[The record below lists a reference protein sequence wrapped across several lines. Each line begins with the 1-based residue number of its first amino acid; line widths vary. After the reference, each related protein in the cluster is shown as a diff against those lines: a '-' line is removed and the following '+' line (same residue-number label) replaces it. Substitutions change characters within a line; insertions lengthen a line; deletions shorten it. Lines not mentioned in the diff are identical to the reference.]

1 MKKLST
7 LFLVLTSLY
16 SSAQIEYGWY
26 GLEPQDSCNFDV
38 SWSRLSV
45 DTLNVN
51 NDWEIGSTN
60 KSFFGQANSLPN
72 AIMTDSLNSY
82 SPNNLSYFDLGFNA
96 WDGSGFPMNM
106 YIQFEHKYETDTLVD
121 GGYITVS
128 HDSGQTWQNIL
139 NDSSCIACY
148 NWYQVNSEN
157 LYTNSDTLMNGES
170 GFSGSSDWKT
180 TIIQW
185 IWMLP
190 VKQMPSD
197 SLIVRFN
204 FLSDNNQT
212 NKDGWIID
220 NFVVGEVYLGSAVEE
235 HQNLM
240 DIKLYP
246 NITSDYF
253 NYKVEKNESIE
264 SIVITNVVGQNILTI
279 KNPKSEDK
287 IDVSTLPSGNYFVK
301 FSAKGKQ
308 VVKKLIIN

>member
-1 MKKLST
+1 M
-7 LFLVLTSLY
+7 
-16 SSAQIEYGWY
+16 A
-26 GLEPQDSCNFDV
+26 
-38 SWSRLSV
+38 
-45 DTLNVN
+45 
-51 NDWEIGSTN
+51 
-60 KSFFGQANSLPN
+60 
-72 AIMTDSLNSY
+72 
-82 SPNNLSYFDLGFNA
+82 
-96 WDGSGFPMNM
+96 
-106 YIQFEHKYETDTLVD
+106 
-121 GGYITVS
+121 
-128 HDSGQTWQNIL
+128 NIL

-170 GFSGSSDWKT
+170 GFSGSSDWKI